1 MSDTPLQ
8 AVIRS
13 QARTLR
19 LPTVGR
25 EYESVARR
33 ASNDGWAYED
43 YLRELLEAEVRTRN
57 ENAAR
62 RLLRQARFPDTKTLD
77 QIDWDILQG
86 ISRPKIQDLASCRF
100 VEEKHDV
107 VIAGPIGSG
116 KTHLAIALGVEAARR
131 RIPVVFHKAADLVR
145 DLMEARDE
153 RTLGRMHRRFQKV
166 PLLIVDELGFVPFKR
181 DGGELLFNLLA
192 DRYERRSTIV
202 TTNLAFSEWVQVFGD
217 EKLTTALLDR
227 LAHHANILTTK
238 GPSFRTRRCKE
249 KSRD

>member
-86 ISRPKIQDLASCRF
+86 ISRPKIQELASCRF

-145 DLMEARDE
+145 DLMEAR
-153 RTLGRMHRRFQKV
+153 KV
-166 PLLIVDELGFVPFKR
+166 HPIG
-181 DGGELLFNLLA
+181 
-192 DRYERRSTIV
+192 
-202 TTNLAFSEWVQVFGD
+202 
-217 EKLTTALLDR
+217 
-227 LAHHANILTTK
+227 
-238 GPSFRTRRCKE
+238 
-249 KSRD
+249 

>member
-77 QIDWDILQG
+77 QIDWI
-86 ISRPKIQDLASCRF
+86 SCRES
-100 VEEKHDV
+100 VALRSRNWLA
-107 VIAGPIGSG
+107 AG
-116 KTHLAIALGVEAARR
+116 LWR
-131 RIPVVFHKAADLVR
+131 
-145 DLMEARDE
+145 
-153 RTLGRMHRRFQKV
+153 
-166 PLLIVDELGFVPFKR
+166 
-181 DGGELLFNLLA
+181 
-192 DRYERRSTIV
+192 
-202 TTNLAFSEWVQVFGD
+202 
-217 EKLTTALLDR
+217 
-227 LAHHANILTTK
+227 
-238 GPSFRTRRCKE
+238 
-249 KSRD
+249 KSMMWL